1 MRLHIPVHLEKFEV
15 ISQLKKLLIEDSKGG
30 QTTDE
35 LSSFESY
42 LYENSLD
49 SVKRFLMLCI
59 SEEKIGSANYDDLI
73 NYYTTKFFSFRGT
86 LELFNL
92 LEEIK
97 EILGIEIL
105 SYSYTVST
113 LSIDFG
119 KIETF
124 DVNLFIN
131 SASEFFKSILYFQDY
146 IDTIESLKLDLVSE
160 LNIQLSGGLV
170 SYSEFNIEE
179 EVLEDENRAS

>member
-1 MRLHIPVHLEKFEV
+1 M
-15 ISQLKKLLIEDSKGG
+15 
-30 QTTDE
+30 
-35 LSSFESY
+35 
-42 LYENSLD
+42 
-49 SVKRFLMLCI
+49 
-59 SEEKIGSANYDDLI
+59 
-73 NYYTTKFFSFRGT
+73 
-86 LELFNL
+86 
-92 LEEIK
+92 
-97 EILGIEIL
+97 
-105 SYSYTVST
+105 
-113 LSIDFG
+113 SIDFG